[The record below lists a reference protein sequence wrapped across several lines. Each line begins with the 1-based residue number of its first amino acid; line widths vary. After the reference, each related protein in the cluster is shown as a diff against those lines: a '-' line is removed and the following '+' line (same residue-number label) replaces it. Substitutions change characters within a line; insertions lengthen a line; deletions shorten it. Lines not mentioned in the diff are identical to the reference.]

1 MKAWQELNNAFQ
13 TMQMHVTDAED
24 AENKLGLP
32 DGDVTGPA
40 ALLAELSGIFK
51 SPFYKYHF
59 SLLC

>member
-1 MKAWQELNNAFQ
+1 
-13 TMQMHVTDAED
+13 MHVTDAED
-24 AENKLGLP
+24 AENKLGLS